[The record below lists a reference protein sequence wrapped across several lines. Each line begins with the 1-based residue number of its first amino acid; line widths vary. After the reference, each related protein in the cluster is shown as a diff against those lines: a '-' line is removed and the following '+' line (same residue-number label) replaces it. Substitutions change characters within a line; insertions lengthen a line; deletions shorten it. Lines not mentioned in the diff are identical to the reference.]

1 MLADKPTV
9 LGMIFAAMNDCVR
22 GAGRQ
27 LVHEAIALDEGN
39 EVERH
44 DEATSGM
51 MPAGEDLKGFEG
63 SGAESRP
70 TG

>member
-9 LGMIFAAMNDCVR
+9 FGMIFAAMNDCVR